1 MAGGRPSNINSIV
14 LVREVPNPDDPTGTP
29 LKVHV
34 TAAERVIEALERGN
48 YLETA
53 AAMAGVHKDTV
64 YEWLK
69 VGAKAWST
77 GLPLSRMRAHDR
89 RCAEFSDGVAQAQAM
104 AEGNDVDRL
113 HALANGED
121 ASVAARVLMWRLER
135 RFAKRWGQKGSL
147 EVTGADGGALT
158 IDLADTARS
167 LITDQLDRI
176 AESMDQLAGP
186 APAPPPAVT
195 PGADDP
201 QV

>member
-1 MAGGRPSNINSIV
+1 MPAGRPSSINSVV
-14 LVREVPNPDDPTGTP
+14 LVREVTNPDDPDGP
-29 LKVHV
+29 KLKVHV
-34 TAAERVIEALERGN
+34 TAAERIIEALERGN

-69 VGAKAWST
+69 VGAKAWSS

-104 AEGNDVDRL
+104 AEGNDVERL

-121 ASVAARVLMWRLER
+121 AAVAARVLMWRLER

-176 AESMDQLAGP
+176 AQSMDQLAGP
-186 APAPPPAVT
+186 AAPAPEPVT
-195 PGADDP
+195 PGTDAP
-201 QV
+201 EV